1 MKELILC
8 GTNGLLQYVRREVER
23 DGRRTVYRVVDDISE
38 IKQESRL
45 KTADIFL
52 AVSWRETDKWI
63 GKLKSVGAE
72 TIYRI
77 PVYAMQYKL
86 PVIENGQCNL
96 RYCAEIAGKG
106 TDLLYLETHV
116 ADTCNL
122 KCRGCMHFSNIAI
135 HPNYPDLQKFEQDFK
150 RLSELFRNIFIIR
163 LMGGEPLLNP
173 ELGSYIKIARQYFPA
188 AELRIVTNGLL
199 IPRQP
204 DNLWEVMR
212 SCHAAMDISPYPPT
226 MEKIEELTKKLD
238 KEGIPYGTIAEKLQ
252 NFRKS
257 LTLSPHHNPEKATRL
272 CGSAHCHF
280 LRDGRISKCP
290 LPLLIGD
297 FNHEYG
303 CTIESKDIYDIYS
316 EQSGAALKEKLE
328 QYADM
333 CRYCPD
339 EAAFIP
345 WQRTQQDA
353 CMEDWVVG

>member
-1 MKELILC
+1 
-8 GTNGLLQYVRREVER
+8 
-23 DGRRTVYRVVDDISE
+23 
-38 IKQESRL
+38 
-45 KTADIFL
+45 
-52 AVSWRETDKWI
+52 
-63 GKLKSVGAE
+63 
-72 TIYRI
+72 
-77 PVYAMQYKL
+77 MQYKL
-86 PVIENGQCNL
+86 PILKNGALIPGAYTKVSTENS
-96 RYCAEIAGKG
+96 
-106 TDLLYLETHV
+106 DLLYLETHI

-212 SCHAAMDISPYPPT
+212 SCHAAMDISPYLPT

-252 NFRKS
+252 NFCKS
-257 LTLSPHHNPEKATRL
+257 LTLSPHQNPEKAVQL

-280 LRDGRISKCP
+280 MRDGKTSKCP

-303 CTIESKDIYDIYS
+303 GTIESKDICDIYA
-316 EQSGAALKEKLE
+316 EQSGVVLKDIM
-328 QYADM
+328 YPI
-333 CRYCPD
+333 R
-339 EAAFIP
+339 
-345 WQRTQQDA
+345 WTQQA
-353 CMEDWVVG
+353 KEIA